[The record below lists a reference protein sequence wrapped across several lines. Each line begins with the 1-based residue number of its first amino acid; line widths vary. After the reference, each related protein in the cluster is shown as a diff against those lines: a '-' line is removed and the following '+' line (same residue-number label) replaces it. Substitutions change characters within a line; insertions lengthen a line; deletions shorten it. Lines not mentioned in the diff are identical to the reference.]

1 MQDEETADW
10 DIYWC
15 DTGGIT
21 PEQLQRMKP
30 YQRINHYPGMYAL
43 ARKNNLCRNL
53 MRMYK
58 VFKEEYNFFPKTW
71 ILPNEMTDF
80 KLQF

>member
-1 MQDEETADW
+1 
-10 DIYWC
+10 
-15 DTGGIT
+15 
-21 PEQLQRMKP
+21 MKP

-58 VFKEEYNFFPKTW
+58 MFNDEYNFFPKTW
-71 ILPNEMTDF
+71 ILPTEMTDF
-80 KLQF
+80 RNQFNKKKSNKTFIVKPVNLC